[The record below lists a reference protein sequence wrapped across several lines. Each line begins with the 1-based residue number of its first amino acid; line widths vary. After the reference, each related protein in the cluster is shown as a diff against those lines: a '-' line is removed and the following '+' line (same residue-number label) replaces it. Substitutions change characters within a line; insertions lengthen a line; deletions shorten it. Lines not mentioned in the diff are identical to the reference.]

1 MKGKTHDLNH
11 ELTFSAHTINY
22 VCHSIRSML
31 IVLGIY
37 NFDLCTN
44 FLHLFS
50 EEQKESPTELAFK
63 YAVFKINKAKDV
75 LPNNSLTYD
84 IQYVPS
90 EDSFRTTKKVNKYV
104 ISRVFLPRQLWI
116 VIYYVKISSKV
127 RQMIPV
133 MKS

>member
-1 MKGKTHDLNH
+1 M
-11 ELTFSAHTINY
+11 
-22 VCHSIRSML
+22 
-31 IVLGIY
+31 
-37 NFDLCTN
+37 
-44 FLHLFS
+44 
-50 EEQKESPTELAFK
+50 AFK

-116 VIYYVKISSKV
+116 VNYYVKSSSKV
-127 RQMIPV
+127 HQMIPV

>member
-1 MKGKTHDLNH
+1 MT
-11 ELTFSAHTINY
+11 
-22 VCHSIRSML
+22 L
-31 IVLGIY
+31 IGNV
-37 NFDLCTN
+37 CTN
-44 FLHLFS
+44 FLYLFS

-90 EDSFRTTKKVNKYV
+90 EDSFRTTKKVNIHV

-116 VIYYVKISSKV
+116 VNYYIKILSKV
-127 RQMIPV
+127 RQMIPLNIWSWRKRGSASNPKMEYQV
-133 MKS
+133 LSCIFH